1 MNVRLDQATQP
12 AASLEQCSFERES
25 DELNACKFAGLFVTL
40 YARLRGPGS
49 SFVRRQLVR
58 MLSALEGGQMRS
70 KTLRHIMQRVH
81 GIEIG
86 AHSYGCFDP
95 VRFPPGTRVGRY
107 VSVGPGV
114 SAYRRNHPVDR
125 LSMHPYFYRPSMGAG
140 RTADVETAPLNI
152 GAGSWLGAQVI
163 ILPGCRRIGR
173 GAVVAAGAVLT
184 RDVEDYAVVGGNP
197 ARLIKYRFSEE
208 DILAAEATWWWQQ
221 KPEEVVNSHEISRP
235 WTGQDQVISWLL
247 TTSSTED
254 LYQ

>member
-1 MNVRLDQATQP
+1 MNVRLEK
-12 AASLEQCSFERES
+12 ASLPSVTQEQCGFEYEAG
-25 DELNACKFAGLFVTL
+25 ELTSCRFAGLFLTL

-49 SFVRRQLVR
+49 SFIRRQVVR
-58 MLSALEGGQMRS
+58 MLSALEGGYMRS
-70 KTLRHIMQRVH
+70 KTLRQLMDMVH

-107 VSVGPGV
+107 VSIGPGV

-125 LSMHPYFYRPSMGAG
+125 LSMHPYFYRQSLGAG
-140 RTADVETAPLNI
+140 EMADVETAPLNI
-152 GAGSWLGAQVI
+152 AAGSWLGAGVL

-184 RDVEDYAVVGGNP
+184 RDVPDYAVVGGNP
-197 ARLIKYRFSEE
+197 ARLIKYRFSED

-221 KPEEVVNSHEISRP
+221 TPEEVIKNYEITLP
-235 WTGQDQVISWLL
+235 WTCQVYLH
-247 TTSSTED
+247 
-254 LYQ
+254 